1 MPDSFG
7 ARLRQRRERQQ
18 ITLSTIAEQ
27 TKIKVSLLEALEQD
41 DVSHWPSGIFRRA
54 FIRAYAHAIGLEPD
68 VVVREFLELYPD
80 PTEVVATVQAG
91 ASRTFDPQVSGAPPT
106 RLRNLVGSAI
116 GSLSRLGARS
126 GPKPA
131 EAVGYAAVIHSRMG
145 ANAGDPLADIP
156 ESEILD
162 DGIVTAASLEADIS
176 AYEEQVETEPH
187 PALALN
193 SCDDERPAVEP
204 AQSFLDDPTPM
215 VPHAMVPNLLDFA
228 HLCTELGRVDSTG
241 DIAPVLQEAT
251 RLLDAVGLILW
262 IWDAK
267 AVELRPALAHGYSDR
282 VLAQL
287 PRVDRDTNN
296 ATAAA
301 FRAAQ
306 VCVVKSSDVD
316 SGAMV
321 VPLMTPAGCAG
332 VLAIELQRGR
342 EDSDAVR
349 ALAMIFAAQLATLI
363 GSTQPA
369 EASDRRLA

>member
-18 ITLSTIAEQ
+18 IALSTIAEQ
-27 TKIKVSLLEALEQD
+27 TKIKASLLEALEQD

-54 FIRAYAHAIGLEPD
+54 FVRAYAHAIGLEPD

-80 PTEVVATVQAG
+80 PAEVVATIPVG
-91 ASRTFDPQVSGAPPT
+91 TSRVFDPQASGAPPT

-131 EAVGYAAVIHSRMG
+131 EAVGYTATIDRPIG
-145 ANAGDPLADIP
+145 ADVRDLLAEVPEAEVLDHVVEADIP
-156 ESEILD
+156 E
-162 DGIVTAASLEADIS
+162 ADIPE
-176 AYEEQVETEPH
+176 YDERGETDPQ
-187 PALALN
+187 PAKAGDPF
-193 SCDDERPAVEP
+193 DDELPAVEP
-204 AQSFLDDPTPM
+204 ARPFLGDPTPM
-215 VPHAMVPNLLDFA
+215 VPHAMVPSLLDFA

-251 RLLDAVGLILW
+251 RLLDAVGLIVW

-316 SGAMV
+316 SGAVV
-321 VPLMTPAGCAG
+321 VPLMTPPGCAG

-342 EDSDAVR
+342 EESEAVR

-363 GSTQPA
+363 GSAQPD

>member
-145 ANAGDPLADIP
+145 ADAGDLLADIP

-176 AYEEQVETEPH
+176 AYEEQAETEPQ
-187 PALALN
+187 PALALD